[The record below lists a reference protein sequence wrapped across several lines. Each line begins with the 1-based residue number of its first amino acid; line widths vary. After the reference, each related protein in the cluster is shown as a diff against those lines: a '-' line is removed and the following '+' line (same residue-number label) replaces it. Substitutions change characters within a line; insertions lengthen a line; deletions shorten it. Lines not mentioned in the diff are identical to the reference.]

1 MFDLLTTQ
9 LSETADRQVWPGR
22 SSAVARRTAPA
33 ARRNQPGSAVPPR
46 LTFSPLFRGLDF
58 TKPSLDREIGSRI
71 WPGLKAAYRVIP
83 TPITTINIY
92 ARLCALLRRCLSMA
106 KTFFHVFNL

>member
-1 MFDLLTTQ
+1 MFSLTHSTELRQ
-9 LSETADRQVWPGR
+9 LTGRQVWPGG
-22 SSAVARRTAPA
+22 P
-33 ARRNQPGSAVPPR
+33 QQWCSAVPPR

-83 TPITTINIY
+83 TP
-92 ARLCALLRRCLSMA
+92 M
-106 KTFFHVFNL
+106 

>member
-9 LSETADRQVWPGR
+9 LSETADRQVWP
-22 SSAVARRTAPA
+22 ARTAPA
-33 ARRNQPGSAVPPR
+33 ARRNRTTPADFLPALPR
-46 LTFSPLFRGLDF
+46 LDF

-83 TPITTINIY
+83 TQ
-92 ARLCALLRRCLSMA
+92 CAPRMRRDDGCGQI
-106 KTFFHVFNL
+106 FHNRM